1 MEMSLLLHPYIPLFN
16 RCVLTFGFGRLA
28 TIYVTVKLCCC
39 FFITLV
45 LLVTSVRG
53 QVLRDPGPL
62 CPGQTATIIC
72 DISGGTLGS
81 NGVTWSYNG
90 VQVATIVPGVS
101 TLPATRSVSGV
112 EFTLLDT
119 EIEFMFLISFV
130 ASDRMSGST
139 LECVGN
145 GLVSSVTFQ
154 VEPATG
160 K

>member
-1 MEMSLLLHPYIPLFN
+1 M
-16 RCVLTFGFGRLA
+16 
-28 TIYVTVKLCCC
+28 
-39 FFITLV
+39 
-45 LLVTSVRG
+45 TSVRG

-62 CPGQTATIIC
+62 CPGLTATIIC

-81 NGVTWSYNG
+81 DVASWNYNG
-90 VQVATIVPGVS
+90 VQVATILPGDS
-101 TLPATRSVSGV
+101 TTSRNVSGV

-130 ASDRMSGST
+130 ASDRMNGGT
-139 LECVGN
+139 LDCVGN
-145 GLVSSVTFQ
+145 GLMSSVTLQ

>member
-1 MEMSLLLHPYIPLFN
+1 M
-16 RCVLTFGFGRLA
+16 
-28 TIYVTVKLCCC
+28 
-39 FFITLV
+39 

-53 QVLRDPGPL
+53 EVLRDPGPL
-62 CPGQTATIIC
+62 CPGQIVTITC
-72 DISGGTLGS
+72 DISGGTGRS
-81 NGVTWSYNG
+81 DGVSWNYNE
-90 VQVATIVPGVS
+90 VQVLAVISGVS
-101 TLPATRSVSGV
+101 MLPISRNVSGV

-139 LECVGN
+139 LDCIGN
-145 GLVSSVTFQ
+145 GLMSSVTLQ

>member
-1 MEMSLLLHPYIPLFN
+1 M
-16 RCVLTFGFGRLA
+16 
-28 TIYVTVKLCCC
+28 
-39 FFITLV
+39 

-62 CPGQTATIIC
+62 CPGQRVTIIC
-72 DISGGTLGS
+72 DTSGGTLGS
-81 NGVTWSYNG
+81 NGVSWNYNETLL
-90 VQVATIVPGVS
+90 ATIFPGVS
-101 TLPATRSVSGV
+101 ILPASRSASGV

-130 ASDRMSGST
+130 ASVRMNGSR
-139 LECVGN
+139 LGCVGN
-145 GLVSSVTFQ
+145 GLINSVTLQ